1 MISIISIIPI
11 IRWRLSQQLARPRIR
26 APSARG
32 SICFY
37 FPCGLAVATNTRVSN
52 ELGAGRWAS
61 ARFASNVSLLLGL
74 GLVCC
79 TWLGCGYQVWDG
91 GLEAVEVEKI
101 EILEMLPGN
110 LQETRMWTQS
120 RF

>member
-1 MISIISIIPI
+1 MISIIPI
-11 IRWRLSQQLARPRIR
+11 YPYNSVEIITTTCPPEKNR

-79 TWLGCGYQVWDG
+79 TRLGCGYQVWDG

-110 LQETRMWTQS
+110 L
-120 RF
+120 